1 MNAFTEWTH
10 TAPDTPISVQHAH
23 RLMQTHRACSV
34 EDCPRKATAWTVL
47 VEAGRITPDAGRVR

>member
-1 MNAFTEWTH
+1 MTDFSEWTH
-10 TAPDTPISVQHAH
+10 AAPDAPLTPAHAH
-23 RLMQTHRACSV
+23 TIMQRHRACSV